1 VARRIVTG
9 TWIAARLI
17 CSFARPFRP
26 KELAGIGT
34 ARVGANISTELFN
47 DFKAPTAFF
56 KSQGFPE
63 LLETRAC

>member
-1 VARRIVTG
+1 MKA
-9 TWIAARLI
+9 
-17 CSFARPFRP
+17 
-26 KELAGIGT
+26 LAGIGT